1 MEMEFVYVR
10 DCGIFCDSWSFMNTY
25 EFFLQDVF
33 IAKKRSQCLAKKTP
47 LIHSHQLS
55 RHTDSSIHLKLENI
69 QETGSFKVRGAANKL
84 LTLSEAEK
92 HRGVIAFSTGNHGR
106 AVAYVAKQLGIRAVI
121 CLSNR
126 VPQYRVDAL
135 KALGAEVVLYGQSQ
149 DEAYARAQELEREEG
164 LIMVKPFD
172 DPLVI
177 AGQGTIG
184 LEILEDLPSVD
195 TVIVPVSGGGLIAGI
210 AFAMKSAN
218 PNIHVI
224 GVSMDCAPAMYHSLK
239 AGKPVEV
246 EEKDSLADA
255 LLGGIGLDNKYTFPM
270 VRDYVDDLILVSEQ
284 EIADGM
290 FFALDKH
297 RLVIEGAAAV
307 GISAILYDKVSALGE
322 NVVVV
327 LSGSN
332 VNVSLLTSIAT
343 ERYANFS

>member
-1 MEMEFVYVR
+1 MTEYKVNLMQKYGLFLH
-10 DCGIFCDSWSFMNTY
+10 DIF
-25 EFFLQDVF
+25 
-33 IAKKRSQCLAKKTP
+33 LAKQRLQHMARKTP
-47 LIHSHQLS
+47 LITSPQLS
-55 RHTDSSIHLKLENI
+55 QHTGHSVYLKLENL

-84 LTLSEAEK
+84 LALSDHK
-92 HRGVIAFSTGNHGR
+92 KSRGVITFSTGNHGR
-106 AVAYVAKQLGIRAVI
+106 AVAYVASQMGIRVII

-149 DEAYARAQELEREEG
+149 DEAYERALELRRKEG

-184 LEILEDLPSVD
+184 LEILEDLPLVD

-210 AFAMKSAN
+210 ALAMKSTD
-218 PNIHVI
+218 PNIHII

-270 VRDYVDDLILVSEQ
+270 VQDYVDDLILVSEQ